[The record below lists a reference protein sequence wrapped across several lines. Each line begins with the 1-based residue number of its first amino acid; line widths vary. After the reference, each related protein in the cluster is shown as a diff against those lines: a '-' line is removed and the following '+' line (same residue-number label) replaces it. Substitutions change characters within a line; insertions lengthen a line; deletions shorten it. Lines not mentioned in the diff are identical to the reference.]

1 MLRASAAGLSF
12 IDVLFAMSLTM
23 AAAGAAVPAMLEV
36 NRAVRMRAAG
46 AFISG
51 YLQQARLE
59 AVTRGRPVGV
69 RFRADGPAGDDWRLA
84 AHVDGNGNGIRNAD
98 IDAGVDRG
106 IDVETAFAARCP
118 SVRIARLD
126 GVPDVNGVP
135 GGEAV
140 RFGASRIAVFDADGS
155 ASSGSLYLT
164 DGRTQLAVTVTPA
177 TGRIRVRRWDPRLGA
192 WEQVR

>member
-1 MLRASAAGLSF
+1 MLRAHAAGLSL
-12 IDVLFAMSLTM
+12 IDTLFALSLAM
-23 AAAGAAVPAMLEV
+23 AAAGAGVPAMLEV
-36 NRAVRMRAAG
+36 NRAMKLRAAA

-59 AVTRGRPVGV
+59 AVTRSRPVGV
-69 RFRADGPAGDDWRLA
+69 RFRQAGDDWRLA
-84 AHVDGNGNGIRNAD
+84 RYVDGNGNGIRNAD
-98 IDAGVDRG
+98 IDAG
-106 IDVETAFAARCP
+106 IDQPLEPDVLFASRCP

-126 GVPDVNGVP
+126 GVPDVSGVM

-140 RFGASRIAVFDADGS
+140 RFGASRIATFDPDGS

-177 TGRIRVRRWDPRLGA
+177 TGRVRVRRWNPRLA
-192 WEQVR
+192 VWEQMR